1 MGKEQA
7 DQGYLKIGHNVN
19 FGYYDQ
25 GQLLLDENETVLG
38 EMKNAYHLYT
48 DTEMVDSGTVPVPWG
63 MMCLSRFA
71 ACPAARRQ
79 SFPC

>member
-1 MGKEQA
+1 MKIS
-7 DQGYLKIGHNVN
+7 KIGHNVD

-48 DTEMVDSGTVPVPWG
+48 DTEMRNILGRFLFRGDDVFKSVSSLSGEKKRD
-63 MMCLSRFA
+63 CRF
-71 ACPAARRQ
+71 
-79 SFPC
+79 